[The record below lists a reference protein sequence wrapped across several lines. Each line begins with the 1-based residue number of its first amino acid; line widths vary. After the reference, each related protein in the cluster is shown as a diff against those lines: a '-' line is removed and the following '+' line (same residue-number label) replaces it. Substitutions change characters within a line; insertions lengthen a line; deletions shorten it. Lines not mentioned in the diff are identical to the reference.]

1 MLRKIAKISAYLLL
15 AILVILIVLLKP
27 VDFTPYF
34 ETGYYAETQQRYD
47 SLIQSIQTEKGAVSI
62 GLSKVNLTPSF
73 NAVSDD
79 AISGKFVAMPLSGYG
94 GRPGTATSV
103 HDSIYVKSVALRV
116 GQRTL
121 VIVGSDLLI
130 MPPDVAR
137 IVSDRAKAE
146 LKLERSDLMF
156 TATHTHSSIG
166 AWSGGYIGESFN
178 GTYNPLVTDWIA
190 QQVFQSIA
198 LAVQDLQPGSI
209 GMGSLPISHFVRNRL
224 VGEKG
229 KIDPD
234 FMLIQV
240 EQASGKK
247 ALIGSYNAHA
257 TSLGGSNLE
266 ISADY
271 PGYWQRKLEQSEFDM
286 AIFLA
291 GSVGSHSYRNV
302 EGEKFEK
309 PKHLGEALVDSVQ
322 AYLPAIQMKDS
333 IAVRSIT
340 LKISLPEFQFRV
352 SDGLRL
358 RPFWAE
364 KLFPEVGAVYLQAT
378 RLDSLIWG
386 TTPSDFSG
394 ETTLLYKNAAA
405 AKQLSA
411 MVTSFNGAYTGYII
425 PCKYH
430 HLEGYEPRLMNWFGP
445 SYNSMIND
453 LLGDMLEKISDQ

>member
-1 MLRKIAKISAYLLL
+1 MLRKIAKILTYLLL
-15 AILVILIVLLKP
+15 AILVILIILLKP

-34 ETGYYAETQQRYD
+34 ETSYYEETQLRYD
-47 SLIQSIQTEKGAVSI
+47 SLIQSTPTEKGAVSI

-73 NAVSDD
+73 NVVSED
-79 AISGKFVAMPLSGYG
+79 AISGKFVTMPLSGYG
-94 GRPGTATSV
+94 GRPGTATAV
-103 HDSIYVKSVALRV
+103 HDSIYVKSMALRV

-137 IVSDRAKAE
+137 IVSNRAKTE

-178 GTYNPLVTDWIA
+178 GPHNPLVTDWIA

-229 KIDPD
+229 TVDPD
-234 FMLIQV
+234 FMLIRV

-257 TSLGGSNLE
+257 TCLGGSNLE
-266 ISADY
+266 VSADY
-271 PGYWQRKLEQSEFDM
+271 PGYWQRKLEQSEFDL

-309 PKHLGEALVDSVQ
+309 PRHLGEALVDSVQ
-322 AYLPAIQMKDS
+322 ASLPTIQMKDS

-340 LKISLPEFQFRV
+340 LKISLPEFQFRI

-358 RPFWAE
+358 RPFWTE
-364 KLFPEVGAVYLQAT
+364 KLFPEVGEVYLQAT
-378 RLDSLIWG
+378 RLDSLVWG
-386 TTPSDFSG
+386 TAPSDFSG

-453 LLGDMLEKISDQ
+453 LLGDMLEKISAP

>member
-1 MLRKIAKISAYLLL
+1 MFRKIIKILAYLCVVILILL
-15 AILVILIVLLKP
+15 AILLKP

-34 ETGYYAETQQRYD
+34 ETDYYTETQLRYD
-47 SLIQSIQTEKGAVSI
+47 SLIQSIHTEKGAVSI
-62 GLSKVNLTPSF
+62 GLSKVNLTPTFGSD
-73 NAVSDD
+73 SDD
-79 AISGKFVAMPLSGYG
+79 AVSGKFIAMPLSGYG
-94 GRPGTATSV
+94 GRPGTATAV
-103 HDSIYVKSVALRV
+103 HDSIYIKSAAIRV

-130 MPPDVAR
+130 MPPDAAR
-137 IVSDRAKAE
+137 IVVDRANAE
-146 LKLERSDLMF
+146 LDLDRSDLLF

-178 GTYNPLVTDWIA
+178 GPHNPLVTDWIA
-190 QQVFQSIA
+190 QQIFNSIA

-257 TSLGGSNLE
+257 TTLGSSNLE
-266 ISADY
+266 ISAEY
-271 PGYWQRKLEQSEFDM
+271 PGYWQRKLEQSEFDL

-302 EGEKFEK
+302 DGEKFEK
-309 PKHLGEALVDSVQ
+309 TKFLGEALVDSVQ
-322 AYLPAIQMKDS
+322 AYLPNILMKDS
-333 IAVRSIT
+333 IAVRSMT
-340 LKISLPEFQFRV
+340 LKVSLPELQFRIT
-352 SDGLRL
+352 DGLRL
-358 RPFWAE
+358 RPIWAE
-364 KLFPEVGAVYLQAT
+364 KLFPEVGEVYLQAT
-378 RLDSLIWG
+378 RLDSLVWG

-394 ETTLLYKNAAA
+394 ETTLLYKNAAG
-405 AKQLSA
+405 AKDLRA

-430 HLEGYEPRLMNWFGP
+430 HLEGYEPRIMNWFGP
-445 SYNSMIND
+445 GYNPMIND
-453 LLGDMLEKISDQ
+453 ILGNMLEKISEQ